1 MVETTAW
8 CSAYLIV
15 VALPAVVGERDLR
28 PAPTNWSLSS
38 LPVPLRF
45 GLGGQYMGVKYT
57 MRVIRETY
65 HAWKNLVLK
74 YEEAGLHRQLS
85 VPSFEMLDV
94 HSDHVA
100 AGSFLM
106 SPMTGATEVSEVKEQ
121 ITLEP
126 SASVDEGAPEF

>member
-1 MVETTAW
+1 
-8 CSAYLIV
+8 
-15 VALPAVVGERDLR
+15 
-28 PAPTNWSLSS
+28 
-38 LPVPLRF
+38 
-45 GLGGQYMGVKYT
+45 MGVKYT

-74 YEEAGLHRQLS
+74 YEESGLHRQLS

-106 SPMTGATEVSEVKEQ
+106 SPALTGQVPEVKMSSEDH

-126 SASVDEGAPEF
+126 AIGVEDGAPEF